1 MISGL
6 AMLIKGGAM
15 RCKLGNVDSD
25 FGGAINKEAQV
36 GASSG
41 ANELSQVISANQST
55 GQDVKPA

>member
-1 MISGL
+1 
-6 AMLIKGGAM
+6 MLIKGGAM

-36 GASSG
+36 GASWG
-41 ANELSQVISANQST
+41 TNELSQVISANQSA